1 MSKSGG
7 RPPVKQLLLS
17 RDRTLDLS
25 RFPLVMGI
33 LNCTPDS
40 FFPGS
45 RTATGPEGLEAA
57 RKMIN
62 QGADIL
68 DIGGESTR
76 PGSRFVSE
84 EDEIRRVVS
93 LIKEIRKESNIPISV
108 DTRKASVAKA
118 ALDAG
123 ADMINDVSAL
133 MDDPALGPLAA
144 ERKVPVILMH
154 KQGIPETMQV
164 DPHYEDTIGEIK
176 KELMEAATRA
186 IQKGIQ
192 PEQIILD
199 PGIGFGKRHI
209 DNLLILKNLDILR
222 EIGYPILMG
231 LSRKSFLG
239 RILDN
244 EVEDRLA
251 GSLAA
256 NAWCA
261 IQGVEILRVHDV
273 AETVDMVRV
282 LSAIQEA

>member
-1 MSKSGG
+1 MSKSSE
-7 RPPVKQLLLS
+7 RLLLP
-17 RDRTLDLS
+17 RDRILDLTG
-25 RFPLVMGI
+25 FPLVMGI

-57 RKMIN
+57 REMIN

-84 EDEIRRVVS
+84 EDEIRRVVP
-93 LIKEIRKESNIPISV
+93 LIIEIRKESNIPISV
-108 DTRKASVAKA
+108 DTRKAPVAKA

-133 MDDPALGPLAA
+133 RDDPALGNLAA

-154 KQGIPETMQV
+154 KRGTPEIMQV

-176 KELMEAATRA
+176 KELMQAVTRA
-186 IQKGIQ
+186 LQMGIQ
-192 PEQIILD
+192 PAQIILD

-222 EIGYPILMG
+222 ETGYPILMG

>member
-1 MSKSGG
+1 
-7 RPPVKQLLLS
+7 
-17 RDRTLDLS
+17 
-25 RFPLVMGI
+25 MGI

-57 RKMIN
+57 REMIN

-84 EDEIRRVVS
+84 EDEIRRVVP

-108 DTRKASVAKA
+108 DTRKAPVAKA

-133 MDDPALGPLAA
+133 RDDPALGNLAA

-154 KQGIPETMQV
+154 KRGTPEIMQV

-176 KELMEAATRA
+176 KELMQAVTRA
-186 IQKGIQ
+186 LQMGIQ
-192 PEQIILD
+192 PAQIILD

-222 EIGYPILMG
+222 ETGYPILMG

>member
-1 MSKSGG
+1 MSKSSE
-7 RPPVKQLLLS
+7 RLLLP
-17 RDRTLDLS
+17 RDRILDLTG
-25 RFPLVMGI
+25 FPLVMGI

-57 RKMIN
+57 REMIN

-84 EDEIRRVVS
+84 EDEIRRVVP

-108 DTRKASVAKA
+108 DTRKAPVAKA

-133 MDDPALGPLAA
+133 RDDPALGNLAA

-154 KQGIPETMQV
+154 KRGTPEIMQV

-176 KELMEAATRA
+176 KELMQAVTRA
-186 IQKGIQ
+186 LQMGIQ
-192 PEQIILD
+192 PAQIILD

-222 EIGYPILMG
+222 ETGYPILMG